1 MVVDSGCVFVGQEVL
16 EEIARRLGGYTWMV
30 VAVEVSIGYIVVGW
44 VALPPL
50 FCSVFRVSFGARG
63 DVSSVAEDGDSGALL

>member
-44 VALPPL
+44 VASSPS
-50 FCSVFRVSFGARG
+50 FWSVFGVYFGARG
-63 DVSSVAEDGDSGALL
+63 DVSSVAEDGDYSACL